1 MKLSQKINITLFF
14 AIITPL
20 IVPVFLLFKN
30 MNEFQERSLVNLL
43 SSISSGLV
51 ASITFESRDGAEA
64 YLHDTVDNVPEAKY
78 AVVFT
83 TDGKPFAKWGE
94 GAVEIPGEWVH
105 TVLRGENFV
114 TAKGDDLIIGVPVYD
129 TSEGK
134 EILGAFFLTAAK
146 RSIAGE
152 VVILLLTVGL
162 ISATI
167 FGITTTILRKVS
179 RRIDLIV
186 QEISKSSEGEI
197 AKVPFQSDDEIGQI
211 ASSWNELVN
220 KLREVVRQIADHSGS
235 VEEISTK
242 VSSGSAELS
251 QSVDHQIANLSEIA
265 RATERFAETLKGI
278 SENMGQVSTL
288 ARESFEVA
296 KAGADSSG
304 SIEETVKKFS
314 LTMREV
320 TDTFSELSSRVAKIN
335 QIADTVREIAEK
347 TNLLSLNASIEA
359 ARAGEAGRGFAVVA
373 QEVGDLAAKTAEE
386 LAKIEE
392 TTRSVLSAVDK
403 VRVNIERVKED
414 FRKMEEQSRVMRT
427 DFAKILEKSEDTS
440 KTASEVSQE
449 VSEHLKTMEEI
460 SGRVGF
466 ITQAN
471 EQIGAM
477 AFDLAK
483 IAEEMKLVADR
494 LYETVRFFK
503 IREE

>member
-14 AIITPL
+14 AIVTPL
-20 IVPVFLLFKN
+20 VVPVFLLFKN
-30 MNEFQERSLVNLL
+30 INEFQERSLVNLL

-51 ASITFESRDGAEA
+51 ASITFESKDGAEA
-64 YLHDTVDNVPEAKY
+64 YLQDTVKNVPEAKY

-83 TDGKPFAKWGE
+83 SSGRPFAEWGE
-94 GAVEIPGEWVH
+94 GAVRISGDWIH
-105 TVLRGENFV
+105 TVLRGDSFV
-114 TAKGDDLIIGVPVYD
+114 AEKGNNLIIGVPVYD
-129 TSEGK
+129 TSG

-152 VVILLLTVGL
+152 ITILLLAVGL

-167 FGITTTILRKVS
+167 FGIATTILRNVS

-197 AKVPFQSDDEIGQI
+197 ARVPFQSDDEIGQI
-211 ASSWNELVN
+211 AGSWNELVN
-220 KLREVVRQIADHSGS
+220 KLREVVRQIADHSS
-235 VEEISTK
+235 NVEEISTK

-251 QSVDHQIANLSEIA
+251 QSVEHQIANLSEIA
-265 RATERFAETLKGI
+265 KATERFAETLKGI
-278 SENMGQVSTL
+278 SENMGRVSTL
-288 ARESFEVA
+288 AKESFEVA
-296 KAGADSSG
+296 KAGADSSS
-304 SIEETVKKFS
+304 SIEETVRKFS
-314 LTMREV
+314 LTMKEV
-320 TDTFSELSSRVAKIN
+320 TNTFSELSNRVAKIN

-392 TTRSVLSAVDK
+392 TTRSVLSAVDR
-403 VRVNIERVKED
+403 VRVNIEKVKED
-414 FRKMEEQSRVMRT
+414 FRKMEEQSRIMRA
-427 DFAKILEKSEDTS
+427 DFAKILEKSENTS
-440 KTASEVSQE
+440 RTASDVSREVSD
-449 VSEHLKTMEEI
+449 HLKTMEEI
-460 SGRVGF
+460 SSRVGF

-483 IAEEMKLVADR
+483 IAEEMKLVADK

-503 IREE
+503 IKEE